1 MAEQHS
7 AAVQLGSTR
16 RDAPLDPNAP
26 FYKKIWHVW
35 KKISR
40 WIGNQISRIVTSI
53 MFVVVLPFFAIGVR
67 MFSDPLELK
76 PSAPAR
82 WVPLPPQPAKPLDE
96 ARNGF

>member
-1 MAEQHS
+1 MAGQHS

-16 RDAPLDPNAP
+16 REDPLDPNAP
-26 FYKKIWHVW
+26 FYKKIWRVW

-40 WIGNQISRIVTSI
+40 WIGDQISRIVTTL
-53 MFVVVLPFFAIGVR
+53 MFAIVLPLFAIGVR

-76 PSAPAR
+76 PSAAPH
-82 WVPLPPQPAKPLDE
+82 WVPLPPQPAKALDE

>member
-16 RDAPLDPNAP
+16 RDDPLDPNAP

-40 WIGNQISRIVTSI
+40 WIGNQLSRIVTTI
-53 MFVVVLPFFAIGVR
+53 MFLIAVPLFAIGVR

-76 PSAPAR
+76 PTVTPK
-82 WVPLPPQPAKPLDE
+82 WVPLPPSPAKPLEE